1 MGTDESSRDA
11 IELAKNVLFLA
22 PDVRVTIDHS
32 GLKVARESTGFP
44 LLVPLR
50 DLERMVNRW

>member
-1 MGTDESSRDA
+1 MNQADA
-11 IELAKNVLFLA
+11 IELAKNVVLFLT
-22 PDVRVTIDHS
+22 PDVRPTIDHS

-50 DLERMVNRW
+50 DLERMINRW